1 MKKILVLPNLSIANA
16 MKKLSETAEKGL
28 LVVNKNN
35 KLLGTLTDGDIRRH
49 SNNLYK
55 KKIIKV
61 ATKNPT
67 WVSDTDTG
75 LFSINLMNRLGITS
89 VLVTKKKDIKKK
101 IKRLIGILHMHKA
114 LALGIK

>member
-1 MKKILVLPNLSIANA
+1 MNKKKMGLVCIKAGKKIML
-16 MKKLSETAEKGL
+16 
-28 LVVNKNN
+28 
-35 KLLGTLTDGDIRRH
+35 LTDGDLRRH

-89 VLVTKKKDIKKK
+89 VLVTKKKDIKVISLSLASFK
-101 IKRLIGILHMHKA
+101 IKSISLK
-114 LALGIK
+114 KNVP